1 MKSYFLG
8 CRPGMVQTGYGANWV
23 WCKLGMVQTGYGADW
38 GMMLTGDGA
47 DWFYLCSI
55 LKVIGGK

>member
-1 MKSYFLG
+1 MISDLAEPYRLWGLIMKSYFLG

-38 GMMLTGDGA
+38 GMMLTG
-47 DWFYLCSI
+47 
-55 LKVIGGK
+55 